1 MKKKYLLLLVLL
13 LFLFGCDNWEEE
25 VKNDYLS
32 MKSDL
37 IKETSFSSLEEINCD
52 VSVFIDRID
61 EEKVSYE
68 MIVENPSINMNNI
81 KAILIHNYY
90 TEQLFPSVGI
100 FDDPVDLIVNS
111 GNKITL
117 KGEIET
123 DNDIDSLNLVLKLY
137 IRYVD
142 DNGNEKDIYYKAT
155 K

>member
-1 MKKKYLLLLVLL
+1 MKKGYILLFLMLVLL
-13 LFLFGCDNWEEE
+13 MGCDNHKEE

-37 IKETSFSSLEEINCD
+37 LKVTDFSSLEDINCD

-61 EEKVSYE
+61 DERVSYE
-68 MIVENPSINMNNI
+68 MIVENPREDMNNVR
-81 KAILIHNYY
+81 ALLIHNYY

-100 FDDPVDLIVNS
+100 FEDAVSLKTNSDD
-111 GNKITL
+111 KITL

-123 DNDIDSLNLVLKLY
+123 DNDIENLNLVLKLY
-137 IRYVD
+137 VKYID
-142 DNGNEKDIYYKAT
+142 NNGNEKDIYYKAT

>member
-1 MKKKYLLLLVLL
+1 MKKGYILLFLMLVLL
-13 LFLFGCDNWEEE
+13 MGCDNHKEE

-37 IKETSFSSLEEINCD
+37 LKVTDFSSLEDINCD

-61 EEKVSYE
+61 DERVSYE
-68 MIVENPSINMNNI
+68 MIVEIPREDMNNVR
-81 KAILIHNYY
+81 ALLIHNYY

-100 FDDPVDLIVNS
+100 FEDAVSLKTNSDD
-111 GNKITL
+111 KITL

-123 DNDIDSLNLVLKLY
+123 DNDIENLNLVLKLY
-137 IRYVD
+137 VKYID
-142 DNGNEKDIYYKAT
+142 NNGNEKDIYYKAT